1 MDSTVIECDSQIAI
15 RLTEEHYESERS
27 KHWDAEYQLIREEVG
42 QRESVSV
49 KFVETA
55 LQTSDV
61 LTKPVTRG
69 IFEKHSRRLLGE
81 EWLFND
87 EADLSTD
94 LHGDT

>member
-1 MDSTVIECDSQIAI
+1 M
-15 RLTEEHYESERS
+15 
-27 KHWDAEYQLIREEVG
+27 
-42 QRESVSV
+42 SV

-81 EWLFND
+81 EWLFD
-87 EADLSTD
+87 GEADQATD
-94 LHGDT
+94 LQIST

>member
-1 MDSTVIECDSQIAI
+1 M
-15 RLTEEHYESERS
+15 
-27 KHWDAEYQLIREEVG
+27 
-42 QRESVSV
+42 

-81 EWLFND
+81 EWLFDD
-87 EADLSTD
+87 EADLATD
-94 LHGDT
+94 LHAGT